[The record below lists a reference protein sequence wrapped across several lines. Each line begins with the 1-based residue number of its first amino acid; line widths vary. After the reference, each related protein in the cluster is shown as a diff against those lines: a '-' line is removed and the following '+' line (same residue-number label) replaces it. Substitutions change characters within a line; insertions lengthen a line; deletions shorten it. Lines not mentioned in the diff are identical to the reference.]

1 MMKIPA
7 QYHLVWIAVMILCQ
21 GLMGCTAS
29 INKKNIQ
36 GERTYTKKM
45 DIRAGG
51 FRRSYRTHVP
61 KGYSPE
67 TALPLVVVIHGAFST
82 AKEIEKETGFSLL
95 ADHEDFVVLY
105 PNGMGIFGFL
115 QHWNAGHCCG
125 KAAADN
131 IDDIGFVLAAI
142 EDVCSLLNVDR
153 SRIYMVG
160 FSNGGMLTYRFAAEH
175 SQMVAAVAPLA
186 ASIGGKPSPE
196 STEWRIPSP
205 ELPLPI
211 IIFHGMAD
219 DNVPYT
225 GGSVKG
231 KPKARQYVSVDESV
245 GFWVKHNGCKTPSLV
260 RDLYHG
266 SVNQEIWNNCKNGSE
281 VQLYTLKNWGHV
293 WPGKH
298 FTAELD
304 VDNPIKD
311 FDAAEIIWQFFETYR
326 RGLSLD

>member
-1 MMKIPA
+1 MLKIRM
-7 QYHLVWIAVMILCQ
+7 QYALVWIAVMILCQ
-21 GLMGCTAS
+21 ELMCCTAS
-29 INKKNIQ
+29 INKKDIQ
-36 GERTYTKKM
+36 GARSYTKKM

-51 FRRSYRTHVP
+51 FQRSYRVHVP

-82 AKEIEKETGFSLL
+82 AKEIEKETGFSVL
-95 ADHEDFVVLY
+95 ADQEDFVVLY

-131 IDDIGFVLAAI
+131 IDDVGFVLATF
-142 EDVCSLLNVDR
+142 EDVCSLVNVDR

-160 FSNGGMLTYRFAAEH
+160 FSNGGMLTYRFGAEH
-175 SQMVAAVAPLA
+175 SQMVAAIAPLA
-186 ASIGGKPSPE
+186 ASIGGKSSPE

-231 KPKARQYVSVDESV
+231 KPKARQYVPVAESV
-245 GFWVKHNGCKTPSLV
+245 GFWVKHNGCKAPPLV
-260 RDLYHG
+260 RDLYNG
-266 SVNQEIWNNCKNGSE
+266 SVNQVTWSNCKNGSE
-281 VQLYTLKNWGHV
+281 VQLYTLKNWGHI
-293 WPGKH
+293 WPGKY

-304 VDNPIKD
+304 ADNPIKG
-311 FDAAEIIWQFFETYR
+311 FNAAEIIWQFFKLYR
-326 RGLSLD
+326 R

>member
-1 MMKIPA
+1 MLKVPV
-7 QYHLVWIAVMILCQ
+7 QYALVWIAGIILFQ
-21 GLMGCTAS
+21 GLLGCTAS

-36 GERTYTKKM
+36 GAKSYTKKM

-51 FRRSYRTHVP
+51 FRRSYRVHVP

-82 AKEIEKETGFSLL
+82 AKEIEKETGFSVL
-95 ADHEDFVVLY
+95 ADQEGFVVLY

-131 IDDIGFVLAAI
+131 IDDVGFVSATI
-142 EDVCSLLNVDR
+142 EDVCSLVNVDR

-160 FSNGGMLTYRFAAEH
+160 FSNGGMLTYRFGAEH
-175 SQMVAAVAPLA
+175 PEMVAAIAPLA

-196 STEWRIPSP
+196 STAWRIPSP
-205 ELPLPI
+205 KLPLPV

-219 DNVPYT
+219 DNVPYR

-231 KPKARQYVSVDESV
+231 KPKARQYFSVAESL
-245 GFWVKHNGCKTPSLV
+245 GFWVKHNGCKVPSLA
-260 RDLYHG
+260 RDLYDG

-281 VQLYTLKNWGHV
+281 VRLYTLKNWGHI
-293 WPGKH
+293 WPGKY

-304 VDNPIKD
+304 ADNPIKV
-311 FDAAEIIWQFFETYR
+311 FDAAEIIWRFFKVYHR
-326 RGLSLD
+326 